1 MHEDK
6 DFKDNIFLQ
15 QKLGILVSNAV
26 RDINTEPGLT
36 KKEQAADVKS
46 LGGISRPIMFD
57 FLNSTYR
64 TGMDLHINIKQ
75 MISKNRPK
83 GGPKKTDT
91 DTHTIF
97 EKIKI
102 INKRM
107 KSK

>member
-15 QKLGILVSNAV
+15 QKLTMLISKAIQ
-26 RDINTEPGLT
+26 DIRTEPGLT
-36 KKEQAADVKS
+36 KKEQGVDVKS
-46 LGGISRPIMFD
+46 LGKISRPIMFD

-64 TGMDLHINIKQ
+64 SGMDIHRTIKD
-75 MISKNRPK
+75 MISKDR
-83 GGPKKTDT
+83 

>member
-15 QKLGILVSNAV
+15 QKLTMLDDNAV

-46 LGGISRPIMFD
+46 LGRISRPIMFD

-64 TGMDLHINIKQ
+64 SGMDIHRTIKD
-75 MISKNRPK
+75 MISKDRN
-83 GGPKKTDT
+83 
-91 DTHTIF
+91 THTIF

>member
-15 QKLGILVSNAV
+15 QKLTMLVDKAV

-36 KKEQAADVKS
+36 KKEQAVDVKS
-46 LGGISRPIMFD
+46 LGRISRPIMFD

-64 TGMDLHINIKQ
+64 SGMDIHRTIND
-75 MISKNRPK
+75 MISKDR
-83 GGPKKTDT
+83 DA
-91 DTHTIF
+91 HTIF